1 MVVSLLD
8 FYFEDYH
15 IDYGDPRNQPLAA
28 RRGFIRTSS
37 GTKSDAGTDRV
48 RNRLYCL
55 NRLSWLSVPV
65 YGAPYA

>member
-8 FYFEDYH
+8 CHFEDYH
-15 IDYGDPRNQPLAA
+15 IDSGYPRNHSLAA
-28 RRGFIRTSS
+28 KRGFIRTSG
-37 GTKSDAGTDRV
+37 GTKSDAGTDLV

-55 NRLSWLSVPV
+55 DRLSWLSVSG